1 MTAYWVIFTLLLLF
15 ITGAITL
22 MFVTNSFFSS
32 FAFSFIVTLSILSLL
47 MTLFFFVNGY
57 SNRLLILFT
66 LCITH
71 HSHDSSSCGPTV
83 PFLISPFVMLYHYV
97 VYAYDSSL

>member
-1 MTAYWVIFTLLLLF
+1 MQAEYTGILAWVLHQVNVLL
-15 ITGAITL
+15 I
-22 MFVTNSFFSS
+22 VTNSFFSS
-32 FAFSFIVTLSILSLL
+32 FAFSFVITLSILSLS

-57 SNRLLILFT
+57 FNRLLILFT

-83 PFLISPFVMLYHYV
+83 PFLISPFVTLYHYA